1 MMLLNEKTLR
11 FGSKEHAKLSG
22 LTALE
27 AAAFHGVEVR
37 TERAGDAWLAR
48 YSWAGEGPPSWYGGD
63 EVTRELPAR
72 YTAGTNEADVKE
84 AAAAMALN
92 ELVPV
97 RRLPKIGTV
106 LTVRYD
112 DKNRAWVPVI
122 YGQFWVNKGPHSPE
136 FCICADSFGPR
147 TAMDTREVTTWAV
160 QKLGFDEAPEGF

>member
-22 LTALE
+22 LTAVE

-37 TERAGDAWLAR
+37 TERAGDLWLAR
-48 YSWAGEGPPSWYGGD
+48 YSWAGERLDPWYAS
-63 EVTRELPAR
+63 EAVTRVLPAR
-72 YTAGTNEADVKE
+72 FTASTKEADVKE

-106 LTVRYD
+106 LT
-112 DKNRAWVPVI
+112 
-122 YGQFWVNKGPHSPE
+122 
-136 FCICADSFGPR
+136 
-147 TAMDTREVTTWAV
+147 
-160 QKLGFDEAPEGF
+160 